1 MLSCTASELR
11 LSGRFDVNRVDDVEE
26 LFDHRHLLV
35 HEVDL
40 TVDGLEQK
48 ETKLYLDYS
57 KLLNYA
63 KNVDKKY
70 KKFTRKCNGEFKK
83 AYLLEK
89 E

>member
-1 MLSCTASELR
+1 MEANSYWWSTDRSVRPLLATMLSCTASELR

-48 ETKLYLDYS
+48 ETKLF
-57 KLLNYA
+57 
-63 KNVDKKY
+63 KNDRTTASFY
-70 KKFTRKCNGEFKK
+70 FSYFFR
-83 AYLLEK
+83 
-89 E
+89 